1 MCLCVRV
8 CEGADGRPCKRPG
21 SAGELGEGEAAE
33 GGSSHPLNGRRS
45 APTPRGES
53 VATRRLLGV
62 LGRAKWGA
70 PPGICVGLPGNPR
83 PGPFSSRA
91 ESGWSE
97 ASRRGEGASRRGG
110 GASRNGRRD
119 QGRVPH
125 MEFWCG
131 HGRGK
136 VGVGPSRHARSGSF
150 VGGKSGVSPWSIL
163 RKWVS
168 QIRSGG

>member
-1 MCLCVRV
+1 MGVWVCGCVMV
-8 CEGADGRPCKRPG
+8 CDGVDGQPSKRPG

-45 APTPRGES
+45 APTSRGES

-97 ASRRGEGASRRGG
+97 ASRRGEGASRRGEGRAGMAG
-110 GASRNGRRD
+110 GIRGVYRTWSFGADMGGV
-119 QGRVPH
+119 QGRCAAIPAGKDCDFWWGEKRRVP
-125 MEFWCG
+125 G
-131 HGRGK
+131 
-136 VGVGPSRHARSGSF
+136 
-150 VGGKSGVSPWSIL
+150 L
-163 RKWVS
+163 L
-168 QIRSGG
+168 